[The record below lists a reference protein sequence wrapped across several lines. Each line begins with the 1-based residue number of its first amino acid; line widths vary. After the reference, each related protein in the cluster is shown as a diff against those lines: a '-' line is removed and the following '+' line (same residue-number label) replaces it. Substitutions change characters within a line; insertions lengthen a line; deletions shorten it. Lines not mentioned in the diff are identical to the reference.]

1 MSIDSFSL
9 GNLSN
14 LRDSLLQMLLYFSV
28 RVLGAIILWVIGRW
42 LIALAVRV
50 SRHGLR
56 VRRLD
61 TTMVAYIASSIEV
74 ILTLLLMVAILGLFG
89 IETTSFAALFAAA
102 GVAIGVAW
110 AGLLSHFAAGVF
122 LLLIR
127 PFKVGDSV
135 TIGGHTGIV
144 KEIGFFGTTI
154 ATADNV
160 LTIVPNNKVFGE
172 TIQNYSAMPYR
183 RVDVQIKI
191 GFKHDPL
198 MTCSQLK
205 TRISHIA
212 NVLSTPDIMVDVV
225 KLEETGMVLAV
236 RPCCP
241 PEHYEQVQLDTNR
254 VVRLALI
261 EMGVLV

>member
-1 MSIDSFSL
+1 MNIDSFGL
-9 GNLSN
+9 GNLGN
-14 LRDSLLQMLLYFSV
+14 LRDSALQMLLYFGA
-28 RVLGAIILWVIGRW
+28 RILGAILLWLIGRW
-42 LIALAVRV
+42 VIRLIVRI
-50 SRHGLR
+50 SRRGLR
-56 VRRLD
+56 VRHLD

-127 PFKVGDSV
+127 PFKLGDSV
-135 TIGGHTGIV
+135 TIGGYTGTV

-172 TIQNYSAMPYR
+172 TIQNYNTMPYR
-183 RVDVQIKI
+183 RVDVQVKI
-191 GFKHDPL
+191 GYKHDPL

-212 NVLSTPDIMVDVV
+212 NVLSLPEIMVDIV
-225 KLEETGMVLAV
+225 KLEETGMILAA
-236 RPCCP
+236 RPSCR
-241 PEHYEQVQLDTNR
+241 PEHYEQVMLDTNR
-254 VVRLALI
+254 VVRLALF

>member
-1 MSIDSFSL
+1 MGIDINTFS
-9 GNLSN
+9 NFSN
-14 LRDSLLQMLLYFSV
+14 LRDSILQL
-28 RVLGAIILWVIGRW
+28 VLTFGSRILSAIILWLVGRW
-42 LIALAVRV
+42 LIALAVRLA
-50 SRHGLR
+50 RRGMR

-61 TTMVAYIASSIEV
+61 VTMVAYIASSIDV
-74 ILTLLLMVAILGLFG
+74 ILTLLLLVAMLGLFG

-135 TIGGHTGIV
+135 NVGGYSGTV

-154 ATADNV
+154 ATYDNI

-172 TIQNYSAMPYR
+172 TIQNFSAMPYR
-183 RVDVQIKI
+183 RVDVQVKI

-212 NVLSTPDIMVDVV
+212 NVLATPDIMVDIV

-236 RPCCP
+236 RPCCAP
-241 PEHYEQVQLDTNR
+241 AHYEQVLLDTNR
-254 VVRLALI
+254 VVRLALL
-261 EMGVLV
+261 EMNVLA